1 MNKSGVAPSGGKW
14 VIRDSY
20 GSVIAIYDTEA
31 EARQANDDTVK

>member
-20 GSVIAIYDTEA
+20 GSVITIYNTEA
-31 EARQANDDTVK
+31 EAREAYGDKQ